1 VRGSDGRVRKEY
13 LGNGDRARQAAREDA
28 EARAAKQTELAAIA
42 AATTRSASTLA
53 LTDDLV
59 ELSTRLMEATLI
71 ATGYCRRNYGPW
83 RKQRDVK
90 ARR

>member
-1 VRGSDGRVRKEY
+1 MRGPDGRVRKEY

-28 EARAAKQTELAAIA
+28 EARESKQAELAAIA

-53 LTDDLV
+53 LTNDLV

-71 ATGYCRRNYGPW
+71 ATGYRRHNHGPW
-83 RKQRDVK
+83 RERRDVT